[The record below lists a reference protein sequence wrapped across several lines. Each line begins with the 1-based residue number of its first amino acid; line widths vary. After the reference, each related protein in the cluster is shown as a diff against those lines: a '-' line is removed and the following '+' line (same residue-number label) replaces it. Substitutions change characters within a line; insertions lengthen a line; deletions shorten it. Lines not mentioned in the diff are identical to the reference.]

1 MVFSIAYFS
10 TDVLLITPLRC
21 VVVTEKQGIRNNLL
35 RHFHNSAKIDDA
47 KLAALNAAVGTAKT
61 TAEKAAAE
69 AELAVFKPLLPS
81 EIRKFARIVF
91 LYPVT
96 SVIVEGLFSHMTYN
110 QAGSRKGLGDD
121 RCADVITCKDFK
133 AVDADATT
141 FLTPPE
147 YDWETAIAETNNLS
161 F

>member
-47 KLAALNAAVGTAKT
+47 KLAALNAAVGAAKT

-69 AELAVFKPLLPS
+69 AELSVFKPLLPS

-96 SVIVEGLFSHMTYN
+96 SVIVEGLFSYMAYN
-110 QAGSRKGLGDD
+110 QAGSRKSLGDD
-121 RCADVITCKDFK
+121 RCRSTPTRGPSSLRHSMTGRQPSPIPTTSRFK
-133 AVDADATT
+133 C
-141 FLTPPE
+141 
-147 YDWETAIAETNNLS
+147 
-161 F
+161 